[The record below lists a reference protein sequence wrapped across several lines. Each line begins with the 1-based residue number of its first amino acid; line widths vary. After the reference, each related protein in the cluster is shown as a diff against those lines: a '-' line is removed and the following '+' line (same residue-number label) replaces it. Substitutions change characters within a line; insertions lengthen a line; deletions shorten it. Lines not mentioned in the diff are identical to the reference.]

1 MELDIAD
8 RLNVL
13 RGKETI
19 MNLSRLQM
27 PKITFW
33 RTVVALFMVLGAY
46 ALFIRYTRGLGA
58 ASHMTD
64 LFPWGLWIGF
74 DILCGVGLAAGGF
87 TVCATVYVFNVER
100 FRPIIRPTILTAF
113 LGYLLVIVALM
124 VDLGRP
130 YRIWHALVMWNPH
143 SVMFEVAWCVMLYTA
158 VLALEFSPIVF
169 EKFKWERPLKIVH
182 SISIPLVIAGV
193 VLSTLHQSSLGS
205 LYLIMPSKLHPL
217 WYSPLL
223 PVFFFIS
230 ALAVGLCMTIFESY
244 LSNRGFKKKLEIE
257 LLADLGKICVVVL
270 AVLLVLK
277 IQDLSTR
284 HVFGYL
290 FQPTQEALLY
300 WLEIVLGIAAPM
312 VLMMFRKIRY
322 HNFGL
327 FASALMVILGFVMNR
342 LNVSITGMT
351 RGSRATYFPSF
362 LEIMVTA
369 MIVSLGFVIFSQ
381 AVRFFPVF
389 AESSE
394 GEEPE
399 GLEPVLVRNL
409 NSDFEAHPRFARN
422 RP

>member
-1 MELDIAD
+1 
-8 RLNVL
+8 
-13 RGKETI
+13 
-19 MNLSRLQM
+19 MNLGRIQI

-33 RTVVALFMVLGAY
+33 RVVVSFFFFLGAY
-46 ALFIRYTRGLGA
+46 ALYVRYTQGLGA

-87 TVCATVYVFNVER
+87 TICAAVYVFNVER

-113 LGYLLVIVALM
+113 MGYLLVITALM

-158 VLALEFSPIVF
+158 VLALEFSPIIF
-169 EKFKWERPLKIVH
+169 EKFKLEGPLKIIH
-182 SISIPLVIAGV
+182 RISIPLVILGV
-193 VLSTLHQSSLGS
+193 ILSTLHQSSLGS

-223 PVFFFIS
+223 PIFFFVS
-230 ALAVGLCMTIFESY
+230 AVAVGLSMTIFESY
-244 LSNRGFKKKLEIE
+244 LSNRAFKKKLEMD
-257 LLADLGKICVVVL
+257 LLADLGKIAVVVL

-277 IQDLSTR
+277 IEDLHSR
-284 HVFGYL
+284 SAFKYL

-300 WLEIVLGIAAPM
+300 WIEAVMGIIVPM
-312 VLMMFRKIRY
+312 VLLMFRRVRY

-327 FASALMVILGFVMNR
+327 FASAVMVILGFVMNR
-342 LNVSITGMT
+342 LNVSATGMT
-351 RGSRATYFPSF
+351 RGSQTTYFPSF

-381 AVRFFPVF
+381 AVRFLPIF
-389 AESSE
+389 SE
-394 GEEPE
+394 AHEDGTSKGEEPMVGNVMPSFESRPSYARSRQQSIE
-399 GLEPVLVRNL
+399 G
-409 NSDFEAHPRFARN
+409 SDNKR
-422 RP
+422 